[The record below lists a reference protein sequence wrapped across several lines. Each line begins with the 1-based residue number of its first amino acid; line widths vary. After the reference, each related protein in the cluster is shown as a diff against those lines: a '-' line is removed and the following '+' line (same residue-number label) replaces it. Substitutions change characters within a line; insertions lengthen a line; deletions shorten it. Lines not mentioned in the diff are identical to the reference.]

1 MPRFSTEGLLNTPLH
16 QDGFA
21 DAVATDATDAADV
34 AATEAIVVNNVK
46 AAATDD
52 ISSRYDQINH
62 NQAVRALQDH
72 CLRLEYYKP
81 YFTLLRISW
90 R

>member
-21 DAVATDATDAADV
+21 DAVATDAVATDATDAADV
-34 AATEAIVVNNVK
+34 AATDAIVVNNVK

-62 NQAVRALQDH
+62 NQAVRAL
-72 CLRLEYYKP
+72 
-81 YFTLLRISW
+81 
-90 R
+90 